1 MQKENRFS
9 KEMINDY
16 SKMIILSAL
25 LVLIGQWVGKGISPS
40 EALPGMVLVTLV
52 VITGLALKEFL
63 PFKFPAFAWVTL
75 LALIFSLP
83 AFPGSDVFMKLT
95 NKVDFLSTTT
105 PILAF
110 AGISVGNKIDV
121 LKKLS
126 WKLVLIA
133 LLVFTSTFFG
143 SALISQLILSL
154 QGKI

>member
-1 MQKENRFS
+1 MAREGAVS
-9 KEMINDY
+9 MEMVNDY
-16 SKMIILSAL
+16 SKMIILSAI
-25 LVLIGQWVGKGISPS
+25 LVLIGQWIGKGISPV
-40 EALPGMVLVTLV
+40 EALPGMILVMILV
-52 VITGLALKEFL
+52 VMGLGLKEFF
-63 PFKFPAFAWVTL
+63 PVKFPAFAWVTL
-75 LALIFSLP
+75 LGLIFSLP
-83 AFPGSDVFMKLT
+83 MFPGSSTFMALT

-133 LLVFTSTFFG
+133 LIVFTSTFFG

-154 QGKI
+154 QGQI

>member
-126 WKLVLIA
+126 WKLVVIA
-133 LLVFTSTFFG
+133 LIVFTSTYFG

>member
-1 MQKENRFS
+1 MQKENSFS

-126 WKLVLIA
+126 WKLVVIA
-133 LLVFTSTFFG
+133 LIVFTSTYFG

>member
-1 MQKENRFS
+1 MDNRGVIS
-9 KEMINDY
+9 AHMINDY
-16 SKMIILSAL
+16 SKMIILSAI
-25 LVLIGQWVGKGISPS
+25 LVLLGQWIGKGTSPF
-40 EALPGMVLVTLV
+40 EALPGMVLVMLLV
-52 VITGLALKEFL
+52 VMGVALKELL

-75 LALIFSLP
+75 LGLLFSLP
-83 AFPGSDVFMKLT
+83 GFPGSEVFMRLT

-133 LLVFTSTFFG
+133 LVVFTSTYFG